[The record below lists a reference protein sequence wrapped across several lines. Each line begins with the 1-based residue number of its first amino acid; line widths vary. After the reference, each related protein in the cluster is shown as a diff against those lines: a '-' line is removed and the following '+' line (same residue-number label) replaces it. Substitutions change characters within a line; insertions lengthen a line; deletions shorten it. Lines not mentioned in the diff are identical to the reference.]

1 MEAEH
6 NRAAK
11 GQLIALMQAPV
22 LDARVHDLPEY
33 VARQ

>member
-6 NRAAK
+6 NCAAK
-11 GQLIALMQAPV
+11 GQLIALMQAPA

>member
-11 GQLIALMQAPV
+11 GQLITLMQAP
-22 LDARVHDLPEY
+22 AFNMGVHDLPEY